1 MTANEF
7 KMPDDDT
14 PDKVPDDATPNS
26 PDDAMPGSDDVSPGS
41 DDDATPDSDDAT
53 PGSDDDAPDSH
64 DSTEGDDD
72 TGDEDED
79 GDDYGVT
86 DSIGD
91 VDGESKPAVFVTTRE
106 PIVLVVSR
114 LDDPRAP
121 ESSALAAYIDG
132 RMVARSAMPPEAIER
147 LVDLKLFEEPV
158 PLGLFAYEEA
168 PGLQC
173 RLFAL
178 VPRASLE
185 ADAYS
190 SEPWKAS
197 VPSYEAMRDADDEM
211 DDDTDDDDDED
222 GDDESPFETI
232 LLGHI
237 VRFAKDRKYP
247 DNLAEEAVDILQR
260 IIHGAEP
267 LEDADRKAIDDLL
280 GSL

>member
-1 MTANEF
+1 MPADEF
-7 KMPDDDT
+7 KAPDDETPDETPHDDT
-14 PDKVPDDATPNS
+14 PES
-26 PDDAMPGSDDVSPGS
+26 PE
-41 DDDATPDSDDAT
+41 
-53 PGSDDDAPDSH
+53 H
-64 DSTEGDDD
+64 DGVEGDDD
-72 TGDEDED
+72 DDVDEEGEDDD
-79 GDDYGVT
+79 GDDEEDDEYGVT
-86 DSIGD
+86 DSIGTGD
-91 VDGESKPAVFVTTRE
+91 ADGQEKPAVFVTTRE
-106 PIVLVVSR
+106 PIALTVSR

-158 PLGLFAYEEA
+158 AIGLFAYEDA

-178 VPRASLE
+178 VPRAALE
-185 ADAYS
+185 SDAHA

-197 VPSYEAMRDADDEM
+197 VPSYEAMRDAEDDM
-211 DDDTDDDDDED
+211 DDDMDDDDED

-237 VRFAKDRKYP
+237 VRFAKDRKFP
-247 DNLAEEAVDILQR
+247 DNLAEEAVDILTR

-267 LEDADRKAIDDLL
+267 LQDADRKAIDDLL

>member
-1 MTANEF
+1 MPADEF
-7 KMPDDDT
+7 KAPDDETPDETPDDDDT
-14 PDKVPDDATPNS
+14 PDS
-26 PDDAMPGSDDVSPGS
+26 S
-41 DDDATPDSDDAT
+41 DDDEGA
-53 PGSDDDAPDSH
+53 
-64 DSTEGDDD
+64 EGDDD
-72 TGDEDED
+72 EDD
-79 GDDYGVT
+79 DSDYGIT
-86 DSIGD
+86 DSIGTGD
-91 VDGESKPAVFVTTRE
+91 VDGEAKPAVFVTTRE
-106 PIVLVVSR
+106 PIALVVSR

-158 PLGLFAYEEA
+158 ALGLFAYEEA

-178 VPRASLE
+178 VPRTSLE
-185 ADAYS
+185 ADAHS

-197 VPSYEAMRDADDEM
+197 VPSYESMRDAEDEM
-211 DDDTDDDDDED
+211 DDDMDDDDDED

-247 DNLAEEAVDILQR
+247 DNLAEEAVDILTR